1 MDKPMYFSEDQTRRL
16 DARIRQ
22 LEKNTGIELVTAVV
36 GKCDHYP
43 EIPWKAFALG
53 VAFGALV
60 IVVQGMLRPDW
71 LSAYSAL
78 IHTLLVLGAGT
89 VMALLTMFWPAWAR
103 CFLDKPRAEAEI
115 RQYAQSVFLEREIFN
130 VPARNGMLLLV
141 GLFERRVV
149 ILPDSGVG
157 RRLSPEALQL
167 VIAAMRGDLNRGN
180 RLQALTNGVAVL
192 EEQLKAAGF
201 APAVADTDRIP
212 DALIQQKGDADA

>member
-1 MDKPMYFSEDQTRRL
+1 MDNSMYFSEDQTQRL
-16 DARIRQ
+16 DARIRL

-60 IVVQGMLRPDW
+60 IVAQGVLKPDW
-71 LSAYSAL
+71 LSTYSAL

-89 VMALLTMFWPAWAR
+89 VMALLTVFWPAWAR

-115 RQYAQSVFLEREIFN
+115 RQYAQSVFLEREIFKM
-130 VPARNGMLLLV
+130 PARTGMLLLV

-149 ILPDSGVG
+149 ILPDRGVG
-157 RRLSPEALQL
+157 RRLSPEALRL
-167 VIAAMRGDLNRGN
+167 VIAAMQGDLKRGN
-180 RLQALTNGVAVL
+180 RLQALTNGVSVL

-201 APAVADTDRIP
+201 ATATEDVDRIP
-212 DALIQQKGDADA
+212 EALLQQKGDADA

>member
-1 MDKPMYFSEDQTRRL
+1 MYFSEDQTQRL
-16 DARIRQ
+16 DARIRL
-22 LEKNTGIELVTAVV
+22 LEKNTGIELVTVVV

-53 VAFGALV
+53 VSFGALV

-89 VMALLTMFWPAWAR
+89 VMALLTVFWPAWAR
-103 CFLDKPRAEAEI
+103 CFLDRTRAEAEI
-115 RQYAQSVFLEREIFN
+115 RQYAQSVFLEHEIFK
-130 VPARNGMLLLV
+130 VPARTGMLLLV

-157 RRLSPEALQL
+157 RRLSPEALRL
-167 VIAAMRGDLNRGN
+167 VIAAMQGDLKRGN
-180 RLQALTNGVAVL
+180 RLQALTNGVSVL

-201 APAVADTDRIP
+201 SPAIEDSDRIP
-212 DALIQQKGDADA
+212 EALLQQKGDADA